1 MNNMIRL
8 FRGSET
14 DFEHNEWVLSEII
27 TAVVTEDL
35 EGNFELDLE
44 YQLFD
49 KKGLSKYLIRG
60 NIISCSVGDERKEQL
75 FVIRKVN
82 KNTKSR
88 RITVYAQAI
97 ARTKLSINFVPG
109 CEIKNK
115 TRKQAIKQILDN
127 CIELHGLSVGN
138 LDNNTNTSINM
149 GIDDSTGEIIDY
161 LDTEEKS
168 PLDCLIDDKNS
179 IKEAYGGELRYD
191 NFTIDM
197 VDQRKADTTFYISSG
212 KNLEELENEID
223 EISDDFATALIM
235 VSQDELHL
243 PEYVIKSPNFNKY
256 SEGHYKLVR
265 CDDIQLI
272 DDSQEAIEIV
282 YAQLRERAAEMF
294 NEDKIDVPKLN
305 YKINF
310 IELQNTEEFK
320 HVEGLQKAYLGNTV
334 EVYYPK
340 IEVTATERIIKTKF
354 NVLKNK
360 YEEIEIGEKLIDIKD
375 IINGTKNE
383 VIETNKNVVKTKKKL
398 KDDIKEEAEERKN
411 LQVTMEERADGIE
424 LSVTN
429 LEKDTSNK
437 IEILEDSIK
446 STAKKGEIGTLI
458 EQNYEHVLTA
468 IEDGS
473 GTYVLIDRNGLTIN
487 NGKLIIK
494 DSNNDKVMYMSNKG
508 LTIEDIYLGAAAR
521 EKGSNF
527 YNSLLNMEEIP
538 LDNGY
543 FGNLS
548 LEDYIIKIIKQ
559 NT

>member
-14 DFEHNEWVLSEII
+14 DFEHNEWVLSETI

-383 VIETNKNVVKTKKKL
+383 VIETNKNVEKTKKKL

>member
-14 DFEHNEWVLSEII
+14 DFEHNEWVLSETI

-44 YQLFD
+44 YPLFD

>member
-1 MNNMIRL
+1 MIRL

-14 DFEHNEWVLSEII
+14 DFEHNEWVLSETI

>member
-14 DFEHNEWVLSEII
+14 DFEHNEWVLSETI

-340 IEVTATERIIKTKF
+340 IEV
-354 NVLKNK
+354 
-360 YEEIEIGEKLIDIKD
+360 
-375 IINGTKNE
+375 
-383 VIETNKNVVKTKKKL
+383 
-398 KDDIKEEAEERKN
+398 
-411 LQVTMEERADGIE
+411 
-424 LSVTN
+424 
-429 LEKDTSNK
+429 
-437 IEILEDSIK
+437 
-446 STAKKGEIGTLI
+446 
-458 EQNYEHVLTA
+458 
-468 IEDGS
+468 
-473 GTYVLIDRNGLTIN
+473 
-487 NGKLIIK
+487 
-494 DSNNDKVMYMSNKG
+494 
-508 LTIEDIYLGAAAR
+508 
-521 EKGSNF
+521 
-527 YNSLLNMEEIP
+527 
-538 LDNGY
+538 
-543 FGNLS
+543 LS
-548 LEDYIIKIIKQ
+548 LIHI
-559 NT
+559 

>member
-14 DFEHNEWVLSEII
+14 DFEHNEWVLSETI